1 MGGGQQ
7 QCNTW
12 ATFSFFLQQRR
23 KSPHDTV
30 YSVSRE
36 LRVGDGCLGTS
47 WWTELW
53 WNVMCPALWRTE
65 PRTLV
70 FTSHPG
76 SIQVL
81 SACWEVSFGSHGWFT
96 VSDQCWLWAC
106 GMEGGRAALSYL
118 SPYCVKDCLV
128 PGLQQCV
135 GFCLLS
141 KLCLKV
147 FFREFWCSA
156 VRGASVAKWFGHHS
170 SFQLLETVWCCWAEL
185 MCLTYASCT
194 SAKPTTVP
202 PPDGVIVLHWGWV
215 LRSSPRRVGVERGH
229 MGTGLA
235 FLWHWH
241 LPPLSCSPCR
251 RTRWARHTVRL
262 GRRERWVPPTG
273 SGGRCC
279 SLLLRCRAATL
290 CERACSW
297 GQLSIS
303 CSTRWDR
310 YSRKRWS
317 YSYSSHKACWGLDN
331 EVCAT
336 GIRNMAHT
344 QLLYSWG
351 DWVMSRGKHCN
362 FPHKT
367 SGSDLSHPP
376 RWMRNTWRKC
386 LISRA
391 AKLRSQHRWALT
403 YFPPGQP
410 WGGVSQC
417 LSVGH
422 RVCSAL

>member
-23 KSPHDTV
+23 KNPHDTV

-118 SPYCVKDCLV
+118 SPYCVKDCSV
-128 PGLQQCV
+128 PGPQQCV

-147 FFREFWCSA
+147 LFREFWCSA
-156 VRGASVAKWFGHHS
+156 VHGASVAKWFGHHS

-185 MCLTYASCT
+185 MVPHLCFLHISQAHHCLFSGWDHS
-194 SAKPTTVP
+194 SA
-202 PPDGVIVLHWGWV
+202 
-215 LRSSPRRVGVERGH
+215 LRLDHSRQSQ
-229 MGTGLA
+229 A
-235 FLWHWH
+235 
-241 LPPLSCSPCR
+241 CR
-251 RTRWARHTVRL
+251 SGAWAH
-262 GRRERWVPPTG
+262 
-273 SGGRCC
+273 
-279 SLLLRCRAATL
+279 
-290 CERACSW
+290 
-297 GQLSIS
+297 
-303 CSTRWDR
+303 
-310 YSRKRWS
+310 
-317 YSYSSHKACWGLDN
+317 
-331 EVCAT
+331 
-336 GIRNMAHT
+336 
-344 QLLYSWG
+344 G
-351 DWVMSRGKHCN
+351 DWVGFSLTLTPSPSFLQSLQKDKMGEAYSEIGKKGEVS
-362 FPHKT
+362 P
-367 SGSDLSHPP
+367 SY
-376 RWMRNTWRKC
+376 RE
-386 LISRA
+386 
-391 AKLRSQHRWALT
+391 
-403 YFPPGQP
+403 
-410 WGGVSQC
+410 WG
-417 LSVGH
+417 
-422 RVCSAL
+422 